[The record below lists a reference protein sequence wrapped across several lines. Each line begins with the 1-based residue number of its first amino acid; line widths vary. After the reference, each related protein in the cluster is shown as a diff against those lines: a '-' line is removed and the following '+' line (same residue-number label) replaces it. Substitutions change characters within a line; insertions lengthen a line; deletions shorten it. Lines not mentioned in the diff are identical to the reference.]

1 MSINIKNGNHQIH
14 LLDAQVGV
22 WEPLKDIQ

>member
-1 MSINIKNGNHQIH
+1 MNINIKNGNHQIH
-14 LLDAQVGV
+14 LLDVEVGV